1 FFRQCIECCTQRSI
15 PDDHELDAVL
25 RFADGRRGDQID
37 WTLLW
42 NQLPSETNSPWTGL
56 SYRRPISCECILEKW
71 SVNRIRRVVKF
82 LVWHAIV
89 PVKLAIALANDSE
102 RIKLAKKTREIKQF
116 GYSFRQGT
124 AGQKVRF
131 AATYEWHLHPSRPP
145 YYLQVAVWKPTHRH
159 YGVRTERSKQRF
171 LASQNNAVTTAC

>member
-1 FFRQCIECCTQRSI
+1 GDTSGHRFVDYQSPGFVFTGWQDDGVKIGIALRDDLALVQETAKFDIDTTFFRQCIECCTQRSI

-82 LVWHAIV
+82 
-89 PVKLAIALANDSE
+89 
-102 RIKLAKKTREIKQF
+102 
-116 GYSFRQGT
+116 
-124 AGQKVRF
+124 
-131 AATYEWHLHPSRPP
+131 
-145 YYLQVAVWKPTHRH
+145 
-159 YGVRTERSKQRF
+159 
-171 LASQNNAVTTAC
+171 